1 MARLVFIS
9 PYLKGGQGKAALSRR
24 TAYIATREGVE
35 LLKSERGKLPATQ
48 KQRTFI
54 LRLLESFPQM
64 MELGEYEDYARAQT
78 MDTAAEL
85 IDRAMEQFAAAEDQ
99 RENYLDYVAHRP
111 GVKKTGDHGLWD
123 RNGKVQDLQKAVEE
137 VAGHEGNVWTP
148 VLSLRREDAERL
160 GFTNAENW
168 RALVNACSKELADG
182 YKISLENLRWYAALH
197 DKEKH
202 VHIHLIVFSKNP
214 KEGYLTKQ
222 GIRDIKSAF
231 ATHIFEQDLLQVYE
245 RKTEYRNEF
254 QQSAEDRM
262 AALIFEMESG
272 TIRNK
277 KLERL
282 VTELAERLKHTKGC
296 KVYGYLPP
304 QVKRIVD
311 EIVDELSRNER
322 VAAAY
327 TLWQEMQEE
336 VYRTYS
342 EAPPERLPLSRQ
354 KEFKVVRNMVI
365 RETLK
370 LSEQAHEAEK
380 AENEAEPEKVEAP
393 DPEEAEVQNQEEAE
407 TPDPEKVEVQ
417 DQEETAASD
426 MEYEIE
432 QEPMRT
438 YGSHQAERKTEQKER
453 LTPPGVAVIRMLH
466 HMGRIFRDNAISD
479 ATHKGIQI
487 DRKRRRQ
494 LQEKRIAMGH
504 KPDDH
509 EEQEQTMK

>member
-1 MARLVFIS
+1 MARLIFIS
-9 PYLKGGQGKAALSRR
+9 PYLKGGQGKTALSRR
-24 TAYIATREGVE
+24 TRYIATREGVE
-35 LLKSERGKLPATQ
+35 LLKSERGDQPATD
-48 KQRTFI
+48 KQRSYI
-54 LRLLESFPQM
+54 LRLLESFPQI
-64 MELGEYEDYARAQT
+64 MELGEYEDYAAAQT
-78 MDTAAEL
+78 MDNAAEL
-85 IDRAMEQFAAAEDQ
+85 IDRATEQFVAAADQ
-99 RENYLDYVAHRP
+99 RENYLDYVSHRP
-111 GVKKTGDHGLWD
+111 GVQKEGDHGLWD
-123 RNGKVQDLQKAVEE
+123 RNGKVQNLSRAVGE
-137 VAGHEGNVWTP
+137 VADHEGNVWTP

-160 GFTNAENW
+160 GYTNAENW

-182 YKISLENLRWYAALH
+182 YKISPENLRWYAALH
-197 DKEKH
+197 EKEKH

-231 ATHIFEQDLLQVYE
+231 ATHIFEQDLLQIYE
-245 RKTEYRNEF
+245 RKTEYRNEL
-254 QQSAEDRM
+254 QRSAEDRM

-277 KLERL
+277 KLDHL
-282 VTELAERLKHTKGC
+282 VTELAERLKHTKGR

-311 EIVDELSRNER
+311 EIVDELSRDER

-342 EAPPERLPLSRQ
+342 ETLPERLPLSRQ
-354 KEFKVVRNMVI
+354 KEFKAVRNMVI

-370 LSEQAHEAEK
+370 LSEQAAETEEADTDVD
-380 AENEAEPEKVEAP
+380 AE
-393 DPEEAEVQNQEEAE
+393 PEEAEAPDSEETE
-407 TPDPEKVEVQ
+407 EQ

-426 MEYEIE
+426 MESEIE
-432 QEPMRT
+432 QEPVRT
-438 YGSHQAERKTEQKER
+438 SGSHQAERKSEQRER
-453 LTPPGVAVIRMLH
+453 LTPTGAAVVRMLH
-466 HMGRIFRDNAISD
+466 HMGRIFRDNATAD

-509 EEQEQTMK
+509 EEQGQTMK

>member
-1 MARLVFIS
+1 MARLIFIS
-9 PYLKGGQGKAALSRR
+9 PYLKGGQGKASLSRR
-24 TAYIATREGVE
+24 TRYIATREGVE
-35 LLKSERGKLPATQ
+35 LLKSERGDHPATD
-48 KQRTFI
+48 KQRSYI

-64 MELGEYEDYARAQT
+64 MELGEYEDYAAAQT
-78 MDTAAEL
+78 MDNAAEL
-85 IDRAMEQFAAAEDQ
+85 IDRATEQFAAAEDQ
-99 RENYLDYVAHRP
+99 WENYLDYVAHRP
-111 GVKKTGDHGLWD
+111 GVQKTGDHGLWD
-123 RNGKVQDLQKAVEE
+123 RNGKVRDLQKAVEE
-137 VAGHEGNVWTP
+137 VAGHKGNVWTP

-182 YKISLENLRWYAALH
+182 YKISPENLRWYAALH
-197 DKEKH
+197 EKEKH
-202 VHIHLIVFSKNP
+202 VHIHLIVFSRNP

-231 ATHIFEQDLLQVYE
+231 ATHIFEQDLLQIYE
-245 RKTEYRNEF
+245 RKTEYRNEL
-254 QQSAEDRM
+254 QRSAENRM
-262 AALIFEMESG
+262 AELIFAMESG
-272 TIRNK
+272 TIQNK
-277 KLERL
+277 KLDHL
-282 VTELAERLKHTKGC
+282 VTELAERLKHTKGR

-311 EIVDELSRNER
+311 EIVDELSRDER
-322 VAAAY
+322 VVAAY

-336 VYRTYS
+336 VYRIYS
-342 EAPPERLPLSRQ
+342 ETPPERLPLSRQ

-380 AENEAEPEKVEAP
+380 AEGETEQEEMEAP
-393 DPEEAEVQNQEEAE
+393 NPEEAEVQNQEEAE
-407 TPDPEKVEVQ
+407 APDSKKAKVQ
-417 DQEETAASD
+417 DQEEPTASV
-426 MEYEIE
+426 MEDETE
-432 QEPMRT
+432 QEPVRSS
-438 YGSHQAERKTEQKER
+438 GGHQAEHKTERER
-453 LTPPGVAVIRMLH
+453 LTPTGAAVVRMLH
-466 HMGRIFRDNAISD
+466 HMGRIFRDNATAD

-504 KPDDH
+504 KLDDH